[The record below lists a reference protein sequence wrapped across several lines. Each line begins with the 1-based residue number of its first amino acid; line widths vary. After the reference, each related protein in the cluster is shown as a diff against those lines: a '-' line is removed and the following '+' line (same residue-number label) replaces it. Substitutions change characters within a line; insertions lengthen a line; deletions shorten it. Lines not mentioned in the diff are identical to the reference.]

1 MMILLITF
9 QGIGEMLDNQQRTQP
24 LPIFSND
31 EQDSGDKFPQDG
43 FLHKP
48 ATFVGNG
55 INGSNS
61 VSTIAVTDRILSLY
75 NQAEQTSPKKYVQK
89 PIENGFNSA
98 HLGSNSDLVSD
109 DDWDENGWEFKD
121 AISEARTKDLS
132 CGSEIVNTHKEFAAD
147 LKPENFVDFYSRL
160 KEESCFFILHHLDSL
175 KVSAHSLLRSFFDT
189 S

>member
-1 MMILLITF
+1 MMILFITF

-31 EQDSGDKFPQDG
+31 EQNSGDKFPQDG

-89 PIENGFNSA
+89 PIEM
-98 HLGSNSDLVSD
+98 GSNFDLVSD

-121 AISEARTKDLS
+121 AISEARIKDLS
-132 CGSEIVNTHKEFAAD
+132 CGSEIVNKHKEFAAD
-147 LKPENFVDFYSRL
+147 LKPENVVDFYSRL